1 MTKPTCPSPHDVQLQ
16 PFNTF
21 GIAARARRYLRV
33 TDPAQLAAVAAD
45 PALAALPRLVLGGGS
60 NLLFTRDEID
70 ALVLHMASRARKS
83 SAKRTMPSWCAPAPA
98 KTGTV
103 SSNGPLGQGLG
114 GLENMSLIPGT
125 VGASPIQNIGAYGP
139 RSRTVFHR

>member
-1 MTKPTCPSPHDVQLQ
+1 MQADLPLATDVQLQ

-21 GIAARARRYLRV
+21 RIAARARRYLRV

-70 ALVLHMASRARKS
+70 ALVLHMALEGKEIVGETDDAILVRA
-83 SAKRTMPSWCAPAPA
+83 CA
-98 KTGTV
+98 GENWHGFVEWTV
-103 SSNGPLGQGLG
+103 GQGLG
-114 GLENMSLIPGT
+114 GLENMALIPGT
-125 VGASPIQNIGAYGP
+125 VGASPIQNIGAYGTEC
-139 RSRTVFHR
+139 ST